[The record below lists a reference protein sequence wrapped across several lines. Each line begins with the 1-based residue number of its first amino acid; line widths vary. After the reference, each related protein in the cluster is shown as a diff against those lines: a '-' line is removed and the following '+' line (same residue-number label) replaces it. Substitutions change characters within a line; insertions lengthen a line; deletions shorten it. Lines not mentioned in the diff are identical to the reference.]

1 MKITLTEKF
10 SKEKAGK
17 SIEVSEQTAQDLI
30 KEGKAIEG
38 GSKAKASKKDAKVVE
53 MVVEEAQAPEAP
65 ETESN
70 EEIVIE

>member
-10 SKEKAGK
+10 SKEKAGQ
-17 SIEVSEQTAQDLI
+17 SIEVSEKTAQDLI

-38 GSKAKASKKDAKVVE
+38 GTKSKAKGKKADEVE
-53 MVVEEAQAPEAP
+53 TPEEAQIPQAP
-65 ETESN
+65 ETESK